1 MEAFSNMDRPKTRS
15 SRPRIWTVFGLV
27 YPCIRN
33 PEFYKTVRHSQA
45 TLSFQSSLA
54 KPNMY
59 GTNTQPFTYLS
70 KASPVHSPNLL
81 QISPSIPEQP
91 QESQQAELRPEL
103 PFYMYVW
110 ICVCMYVSSYVDDAG
125 ELKSCKQSSIR
136 KASKEF
142 RQSNERCGRVALDRS
157 IAKPAFEKFAK
168 NHQIHKFFG
177 PGCWPLAQ
185 NP

>member
-1 MEAFSNMDRPKTRS
+1 MAQ
-15 SRPRIWTVFGLV
+15 
-27 YPCIRN
+27 
-33 PEFYKTVRHSQA
+33 RHKD
-45 TLSFQSSLA
+45 LIVSLA
-54 KPNMY
+54 ECMVGPTLKSFAVFSDERHNGITAQRHFNVY
-59 GTNTQPFTYLS
+59 RY
-70 KASPVHSPNLL
+70 
-81 QISPSIPEQP
+81 
-91 QESQQAELRPEL
+91 
-103 PFYMYVW
+103 Y

-168 NHQIHKFFG
+168 NLQTHKFFG

>member
-1 MEAFSNMDRPKTRS
+1 MYIPGPFQEHSHKQNYEQNCLAMYMY
-15 SRPRIWTVFGLV
+15 V
-27 YPCIRN
+27 Y
-33 PEFYKTVRHSQA
+33 
-45 TLSFQSSLA
+45 
-54 KPNMY
+54 
-59 GTNTQPFTYLS
+59 
-70 KASPVHSPNLL
+70 VHSRT
-81 QISPSIPEQP
+81 IPGAFP
-91 QESQQAELRPEL
+91 QAKLRPEL
-103 PFYMYVW
+103 PCYMHVC

-142 RQSNERCGRVALDRS
+142 RQSNERCGRVALDHS

>member
-15 SRPRIWTVFGLV
+15 SRPRFWTVFGLV

-33 PEFYKTVRHSQA
+33 PEFYKTVRHYQA

-91 QESQQAELRPEL
+91 QESQTFPNSPQAPRL
-103 PFYMYVW
+103 PQTNPYPLPMPPQVPQRFRSSPKRTNVCM
-110 ICVCMYVSSYVDDAG
+110 CVCVYVCMHVWFMYLSPRRPKYVHGLQEAYVISLFFKG
-125 ELKSCKQSSIR
+125 LKR
-136 KASKEF
+136 
-142 RQSNERCGRVALDRS
+142 DRWCQKY
-157 IAKPAFEKFAK
+157 A
-168 NHQIHKFFG
+168 
-177 PGCWPLAQ
+177 
-185 NP
+185 